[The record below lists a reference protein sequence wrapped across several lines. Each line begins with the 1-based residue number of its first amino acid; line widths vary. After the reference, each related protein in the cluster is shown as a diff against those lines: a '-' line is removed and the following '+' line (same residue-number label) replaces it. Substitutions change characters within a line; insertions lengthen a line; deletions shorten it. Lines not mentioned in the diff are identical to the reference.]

1 MNYVWFKCTQ
11 CYTKES
17 FVASLH
23 YFYCT
28 LYFIFTRRYDSYR
41 MRPNASFWTLKKT
54 FWENFEA
61 NSRIYENLIFKGII
75 MVIVSTILYVDML
88 RFANTFSAQLNDF
101 IILVINWIFCIFVFI
116 INLAI
121 AIYGFVCGCCYSKEF
136 EKIIQ
141 NEQPKS
147 AFSFTTSNK
156 VFFHLVISEKS

>member
-1 MNYVWFKCTQ
+1 MQVFFGYLNDLKWPTD
-11 CYTKES
+11 
-17 FVASLH
+17 H
-23 YFYCT
+23 I
-28 LYFIFTRRYDSYR
+28 FIVGYNLDQFHFRWSENSVIEIEIATSIPL
-41 MRPNASFWTLKKT
+41 MSNHLNLNPSQLKT
-54 FWENFEA
+54 SNF
-61 NSRIYENLIFKGII
+61 IGII

-88 RFANTFSAQLNDF
+88 RFANSFSAQLNDF

-156 VFFHLVISEKS
+156 VLFSLVTPDTKVG

>member
-1 MNYVWFKCTQ
+1 
-11 CYTKES
+11 
-17 FVASLH
+17 
-23 YFYCT
+23 
-28 LYFIFTRRYDSYR
+28 
-41 MRPNASFWTLKKT
+41 
-54 FWENFEA
+54 
-61 NSRIYENLIFKGII
+61 

-88 RFANTFSAQLNDF
+88 RFANSFSAQLNDF

-156 VFFHLVISEKS
+156 VIFFTRQS

>member
-1 MNYVWFKCTQ
+1 MFDFSALSVIQKKVSSPVSITFIVLCIF
-11 CYTKES
+11 S
-17 FVASLH
+17 SLAG
-23 YFYCT
+23 
-28 LYFIFTRRYDSYR
+28 
-41 MRPNASFWTLKKT
+41 MRPDASQCWYICKPD
-54 FWENFEA
+54 
-61 NSRIYENLIFKGII
+61 FKGII

-156 VFFHLVISEKS
+156 VYFHLVITEKS

>member
-1 MNYVWFKCTQ
+1 
-11 CYTKES
+11 
-17 FVASLH
+17 
-23 YFYCT
+23 
-28 LYFIFTRRYDSYR
+28 
-41 MRPNASFWTLKKT
+41 
-54 FWENFEA
+54 
-61 NSRIYENLIFKGII
+61 

-88 RFANTFSAQLNDF
+88 RFANSFSAQLNDY

-156 VFFHLVISEKS
+156 VPFFARQSWVLSSHSLFLVTLMLVTDVGDEMCWRQLWDVGDGFGRFCHQHPLSFNINVNCHQDKVTNIHLD

>member
-1 MNYVWFKCTQ
+1 MSKT
-11 CYTKES
+11 
-17 FVASLH
+17 A
-23 YFYCT
+23 
-28 LYFIFTRRYDSYR
+28 YFI
-41 MRPNASFWTLKKT
+41 
-54 FWENFEA
+54 
-61 NSRIYENLIFKGII
+61 GII

-88 RFANTFSAQLNDF
+88 RFANSFSAQLNDF

-156 VFFHLVISEKS
+156 VIFFSLDNHEYWLLIAYFWLHWCWWQMLGTKCVGDNFEMLMTVFYLLT

>member
-1 MNYVWFKCTQ
+1 
-11 CYTKES
+11 
-17 FVASLH
+17 
-23 YFYCT
+23 
-28 LYFIFTRRYDSYR
+28 
-41 MRPNASFWTLKKT
+41 
-54 FWENFEA
+54 
-61 NSRIYENLIFKGII
+61 

-156 VFFHLVISEKS
+156 VYFYLKVTKLLNRISYFQTYPIFKTPAHTVMSFHSCPILDIEVNKFMLKDNLLS

>member
-1 MNYVWFKCTQ
+1 
-11 CYTKES
+11 
-17 FVASLH
+17 
-23 YFYCT
+23 
-28 LYFIFTRRYDSYR
+28 
-41 MRPNASFWTLKKT
+41 
-54 FWENFEA
+54 
-61 NSRIYENLIFKGII
+61 

-88 RFANTFSAQLNDF
+88 RFANSFSAQLNDF

-156 VFFHLVISEKS
+156 VLFSLDNPDIKVGWVFLMVICLKSPGDSRDDGLQEDAPHFTELLGLILISDISNI

>member
-1 MNYVWFKCTQ
+1 
-11 CYTKES
+11 
-17 FVASLH
+17 
-23 YFYCT
+23 
-28 LYFIFTRRYDSYR
+28 
-41 MRPNASFWTLKKT
+41 
-54 FWENFEA
+54 
-61 NSRIYENLIFKGII
+61 

-88 RFANTFSAQLNDF
+88 RFANSFSAQLNDF

-156 VFFHLVISEKS
+156 VLPSLGNPDIKVGRVVPMVIAL

>member
-1 MNYVWFKCTQ
+1 MSKI
-11 CYTKES
+11 
-17 FVASLH
+17 A
-23 YFYCT
+23 YFT
-28 LYFIFTRRYDSYR
+28 
-41 MRPNASFWTLKKT
+41 
-54 FWENFEA
+54 
-61 NSRIYENLIFKGII
+61 GII

-88 RFANTFSAQLNDF
+88 RFANSFSAQLNDF

-156 VFFHLVISEKS
+156 VPFFTRQSWVLNSLSLFLLQTYPIFKTPAHTVMSFHSCPILDIEVN

>member
-1 MNYVWFKCTQ
+1 
-11 CYTKES
+11 
-17 FVASLH
+17 
-23 YFYCT
+23 
-28 LYFIFTRRYDSYR
+28 
-41 MRPNASFWTLKKT
+41 
-54 FWENFEA
+54 
-61 NSRIYENLIFKGII
+61 

-88 RFANTFSAQLNDF
+88 RFATSFSAQLNDF

-156 VFFHLVISEKS
+156 VIFRLSILILKWGESFRWSFHSNPARGSRETTAIRKTHPTLPNS

>member
-1 MNYVWFKCTQ
+1 
-11 CYTKES
+11 
-17 FVASLH
+17 
-23 YFYCT
+23 
-28 LYFIFTRRYDSYR
+28 
-41 MRPNASFWTLKKT
+41 
-54 FWENFEA
+54 
-61 NSRIYENLIFKGII
+61 

-88 RFANTFSAQLNDF
+88 RFANSFSAQLNDF

-156 VFFHLVISEKS
+156 VLFHLAIRILKWDESFRRSFASNPQETAERRRRSGRRTPLYRTPRAYFNFRHIQYLKRLLIQSCHFTPAPY

>member
-1 MNYVWFKCTQ
+1 MLKTD
-11 CYTKES
+11 
-17 FVASLH
+17 H
-23 YFYCT
+23 
-28 LYFIFTRRYDSYR
+28 FI
-41 MRPNASFWTLKKT
+41 
-54 FWENFEA
+54 
-61 NSRIYENLIFKGII
+61 GII

-88 RFANTFSAQLNDF
+88 RFANSFSAQLNDF

-156 VFFHLVISEKS
+156 VPFFTRQSWVTSMLVTDVGDVFCQQHLKSVTIIKSPT